1 MERPIGRSVTS
12 QRRRGLSATHIPV
25 VRPPSDTSELLVL
38 NKWPTH
44 SFITVSLP
52 CLKENKEKLQIRLA
66 KAKLTQTCHAT
77 TFFAVQD
84 KMNICKIIIF
94 HDYST
99 TKWHLIL
106 HNLEQF
112 KGSMRRISWHL
123 AEGLQ
128 IETNWIALPSPY
140 SSKNVWETTV
150 AMLFFVF
157 FAKHISQYLEIP
169 YRAAQWVSGCWT
181 QNNLTN
187 PKHDITRL

>member
-1 MERPIGRSVTS
+1 M
-12 QRRRGLSATHIPV
+12 
-25 VRPPSDTSELLVL
+25 RPPSDTSELLVL

-157 FAKHISQYLEIP
+157 LQNIYLNILKSPIEQLNGWQAVEHKI
-169 YRAAQWVSGCWT
+169 
-181 QNNLTN
+181 
-187 PKHDITRL
+187 I